1 MDRNEYK
8 NTLTTALN
16 ARADWLEQSEFPKF
30 KEEFRSFH
38 NSFGSLYKLFI
49 QKKLVNE
56 DPYKHEAKMGEI
68 KVPPAI
74 ILERDRKDQLTLC
87 LAAYDNQLDFLVNFF
102 QFSLDFFNLDNIKR
116 ILALV
121 KYIEWSRLTTD
132 SQSFTTKVMA
142 ELVNQ
147 LKAESDSITTNVIN
161 ESSGKLS
168 KTTGTIFNYLKDAS
182 AYNREAIKLE
192 MRNKITANMNDASVE
207 SIKKKFPQAIPGK
220 NFYPDLAE
228 ELIKEDYS
236 PSGEDL
242 RQAVLKQLAIPENK
256 PKVVKKEVDFKLP
269 LIEGLMAISGV
280 ANALGEIAPKLEE
293 NHILFQNRKQTLM
306 EKIREIFREMF
317 NKEPEAV
324 IYDIEYVD
332 SVKGVTVKDK
342 VNYNL
347 FRVDLE
353 KRIRSFASMGG
364 GRGNSRVESLDEKQ
378 LSSILERAV
387 RDAQTMHKILGGLDE
402 YFKAEAPRET
412 REKVKGIKPELA
424 TIKNAMIKANQKRH
438 EYVAQIEEAEQ
449 LKRLGVN
456 PV

>member
-8 NTLTTALN
+8 NTLTEALN
-16 ARADWLEQSEFPKF
+16 ARAEWLEQSEFPKF
-30 KEEFRSFH
+30 KEEFRAFH
-38 NSFGSLYKLFI
+38 NSFVSLYKLLI

-68 KVPPAI
+68 KVPNAI
-74 ILERDRKDQLTLC
+74 TSERDRKDQLTLS
-87 LAAYDNQLDFLVNFF
+87 LSAYDNQLDFLVNFF
-102 QFSLDFFNLDNIKR
+102 QFSLDFFTLENIKR
-116 ILALV
+116 ILGLV
-121 KYIEWSRLTTD
+121 KYIEWTRLTAD
-132 SQSFTTKVMA
+132 SPSFTTKVMA
-142 ELVNQ
+142 ELITQ
-147 LKAESDSITTNVIN
+147 LKAESEPITANVIN
-161 ESSGKLS
+161 ESLAKLNKS
-168 KTTGTIFNYLKDAS
+168 TGQIYNYLKDAS
-182 AYNREAIKLE
+182 AYNREALKLE
-192 MRNKITANMNDASVE
+192 MRNTITGTMNEATVE
-207 SIKKKFPQAIPGK
+207 SIKKKFPTAMPGK
-220 NFYPDLAE
+220 SFYPDLAE
-228 ELIKEDYS
+228 ELIKEDFS

-242 RQAVLKQLAIPENK
+242 RNGILKQLAIPENK
-256 PKVVKKEVDFKLP
+256 PKTVKKEVNFKLT
-269 LIEGLMAISGV
+269 LVDGLMAISGV

-324 IYDIEYVD
+324 IYDIEYID

-342 VNYNL
+342 INYTL

-364 GRGNSRVESLDEKQ
+364 RGNSRVEALDEKQ

-387 RDAQTMHKILGGLDE
+387 RDAQNLHKILGGLDE
-402 YFKAEAPRET
+402 YFKAEAPRES

-438 EYVAQIEEAEQ
+438 EYTAQIEEAEQ
-449 LKRLGVN
+449 LKRLGVT
-456 PV
+456 PVL